1 MWLRIEKMNNE
12 LNWGKKIPQKTR
24 EMSDLSGKFVLNNC
38 KLNESQKTII
48 YEIITASKSEN
59 PN

>member
-1 MWLRIEKMNNE
+1 MNNE